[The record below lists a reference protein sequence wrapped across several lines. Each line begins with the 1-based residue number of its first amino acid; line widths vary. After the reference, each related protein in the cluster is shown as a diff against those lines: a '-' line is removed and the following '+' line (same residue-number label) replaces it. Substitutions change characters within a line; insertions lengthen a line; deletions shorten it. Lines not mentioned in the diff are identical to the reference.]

1 MGLVTG
7 ATVKKNFSVLV
18 FIPWLE
24 SSIGIFVGN
33 LYRHYGNIKSKLIR
47 KNLVIVILSRVVL
60 IISKSL
66 INLVIVILSRVVLI
80 IFEGLC

>member
-7 ATVKKNFSVLV
+7 ATVKKNFFKCVTV

-24 SSIGIFVGN
+24 SSICISIGN
-33 LYRHYGNIKSKLIR
+33 LKGHYGYIKSKLR

-60 IISKSL
+60 II
-66 INLVIVILSRVVLI
+66 
-80 IFEGLC
+80 